1 MTEKQRRYKF
11 GDYIL
16 RERKGRYY
24 VYKLEGTNGDVR
36 ETYVG
41 PLIDVVE
48 TYLKLKSEAGVLGG
62 VPLTGPGGFEPPTT
76 GSAGRHSVLAKLR
89 AHYRL

>member
-1 MTEKQRRYKF
+1 MSVTTRYKF

-36 ETYVG
+36 ERYVG

-48 TYLKLKSEAGVLGG
+48 TCLKLELEAGVLG
-62 VPLTGPGGFEPPTT
+62 VSP
-76 GSAGRHSVLAKLR
+76 
-89 AHYRL
+89 

>member
-1 MTEKQRRYKF
+1 MAKDKTRYKY
-11 GDYIL
+11 GDIII

-24 VYKLEGTNGDVR
+24 VYKLEKVNGKTR

-48 TYLKLKSEAGVLGG
+48 TYLKLKVGVYPPQCRGRDLN
-62 VPLTGPGGFEPPTT
+62 PGHRLE
-76 GSAGRHSVLAKLR
+76 RLDSVSMKRDKETFCVAR
-89 AHYRL
+89 